1 MKIPGPMIAVLL
13 IIVLLFCCT
22 SGLGLQG
29 SLNVITF
36 DSAQDLMSGDL
47 FSFLRP
53 RVGVS
58 DVLAPPACLV
68 ITGTGDDRQLSEIT
82 LPSGGGSCAFS
93 VVPSDA
99 EVRTLPLRFV
109 SGQARVD
116 YVPASDDDESAIEI
130 DDRIVNAGNAEL
142 NVSVSKSGGT
152 VTVQCQNA
160 CRLGIGD

>member
-47 FSFLRP
+47 FAFLRP

-58 DVLAPPACLV
+58 DVLAPPACVV
-68 ITGTGDDRQLSEIT
+68 ITGSGDDRQLSEIT
-82 LPSGGGSCAFS
+82 LSSSGSCTFTVA
-93 VVPSDA
+93 PSDA
-99 EVRTLPLRFV
+99 DVRTLPLRFV
-109 SGQARVD
+109 SGTVRVD
-116 YVPASDDDESAIEI
+116 YVPTSDDDDSAVEI
-130 DDRIVNAGNAEL
+130 GDRVINAGNAEL

-152 VTVQCQNA
+152 VTVECQNA
-160 CRLGIGD
+160 CRLSIGD